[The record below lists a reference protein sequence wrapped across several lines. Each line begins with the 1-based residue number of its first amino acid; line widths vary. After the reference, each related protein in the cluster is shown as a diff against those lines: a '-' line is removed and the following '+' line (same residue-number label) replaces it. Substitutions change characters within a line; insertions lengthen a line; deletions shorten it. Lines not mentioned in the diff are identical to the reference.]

1 MASLAGIADAC
12 DSYHSLAVFAPHLHN
27 RDHSIRLS
35 GGGPP
40 GPAAQLT
47 PRMTHAAEETSAAH
61 RRPARPESII
71 MLRPRLELT
80 ANLRHS
86 NILPLYDSG
95 EADTLLQI

>member
-1 MASLAGIADAC
+1 
-12 DSYHSLAVFAPHLHN
+12 
-27 RDHSIRLS
+27 
-35 GGGPP
+35 
-40 GPAAQLT
+40 
-47 PRMTHAAEETSAAH
+47 
-61 RRPARPESII
+61 